1 MTSPILA
8 ASPGWTWRSWLWLV
22 VPLGIYSV
30 VSLGLFAAGRRRD
43 PSSFA
48 DFFFGQI
55 SDSLRRATGFPGW
68 AMAGV
73 LSGLLFLGIAVM
85 GFYWDVAWHYDFGRD
100 KELFTP
106 SHVMILVGLGG
117 LFYAAVVTVIFAT
130 VDRAPT
136 RVQLGALRIP
146 LPAVL
151 LAVLGFG
158 GAAAFPLDALWHEA
172 YGVDVTLW
180 SPTHLQLMAGGA
192 FATIALWLLVAEVLP
207 ASAPTTLGRG
217 IHALAAG
224 ATLTGLTIFQ
234 GEFEFGGPQFQA
246 VYLPV
251 LIALAGAFTLVLAR
265 LALGPWGAVKAVVAF
280 LVLRV
285 LLGLMV
291 GGALGH
297 TYPRFALYVP
307 IALAVEGAAA
317 WVGTGDRLRFGLV
330 AGALAGTVGLAG
342 EMAWV
347 ILSGWGVP
355 VSSLVLK
362 TALLGLPAGVAAGV
376 LGAGLGRA
384 FSPAEPGVDMPAG
397 VGAARGRSAA
407 GGGPVRSGA
416 AVPDNGSVTGNG
428 SVPGKGS
435 VAGAGVGADASAAGA
450 GVAAD
455 ASVAGALVAAEAPRR
470 GVPVGALAVA
480 GVVVL
485 GVLAYPLPRRVGDV
499 RGVVT
504 LERQGDRAV
513 VDVTLDPPDAAKGAV
528 ALEVTSWQGGGTEH
542 APLEEI
548 GPGHYRTE
556 KAVPVTGS
564 WKSLVSLLRGDQV
577 MAAPVSLPADPEIG
591 APEEPAL
598 PRRDVTFV
606 RNTTLLLREQHPGP
620 AWPSVLAYSGL
631 AFLMALWVGLIAFTA
646 TRVRRPSADADRPG
660 HTPSPGSWSPAPAP
674 DVPTAASTGGWYA
687 PERSSRV
694 T

>member
-8 ASPGWTWRSWLWLV
+8 ASGGWTWKSWLWLV
-22 VPLGIYSV
+22 VPLAIYSV
-30 VSLGLFAAGRRRD
+30 ISLGLFAVGRHREPD
-43 PSSFA
+43 SFA

-55 SDSLRRATGFPGW
+55 SDSLQRATGFAGW

-73 LSGLLFLGIAVM
+73 LSGLLMLGIAVM

-117 LFYAAVVTVIFAT
+117 LFYTAVITVIFAS
-130 VDRAPT
+130 VDKVPT
-136 RVQLGALRIP
+136 RLQLGFLRIP
-146 LPAVL
+146 LASVL
-151 LAVLGFG
+151 LAALGFG
-158 GAAAFPLDALWHEA
+158 GVTAFPLDALWHDA

-192 FATIALWLLVAEVLP
+192 LATIALWLLIAEVLP
-207 ASAPTTLGRG
+207 SSEPTMLGRG

-234 GEFEFGGPQFQA
+234 GEFEYGGPQFQA
-246 VYLPV
+246 VYLPI
-251 LIALAGAFTLVLAR
+251 LIAAAGAFTLVLAR
-265 LALGPWGAVKAVVAF
+265 LAMGPWGAVKAVVAY

-291 GGALGH
+291 GGALDH
-297 TYPRFALYVP
+297 TYPRFALYLP

-317 WVGTGDRLRFGLV
+317 WVGTRDRLKLGLA
-330 AGALAGTVGLAG
+330 AGALAGSVGLAG

-347 ILSGWGVP
+347 LLSGWGVP
-355 VSSLVLK
+355 VSSLALK
-362 TALLGLPAGVAAGV
+362 TVLLGLPAGVAGGV

-384 FSPAEPGVDMPAG
+384 F
-397 VGAARGRSAA
+397 
-407 GGGPVRSGA
+407 
-416 AVPDNGSVTGNG
+416 
-428 SVPGKGS
+428 
-435 VAGAGVGADASAAGA
+435 AGAETSMEA
-450 GVAAD
+450 VAATPEGT
-455 ASVAGALVAAEAPRR
+455 AR
-470 GVPVGALAVA
+470 GVPVGALALA
-480 GVVVL
+480 GVVLL

-499 RGVVT
+499 RGVVA

-513 VDVTLDPPDAAKGAV
+513 VDVTLVPPDAAEDAI
-528 ALEVTSWQGGGTEH
+528 AFEVTSWQGGGTEH
-542 APLEEI
+542 AALEEI

-556 KAVPVTGS
+556 TAVPVTGS

-577 MAAPVSLPADPEIG
+577 MAAPVYLPADPEIG

-598 PRRDVTFV
+598 SSREVTFV
-606 RNTTLLLREQHPGP
+606 RNTRLLLREQHPGP
-620 AWPSVLAYSGL
+620 AWPSLLAYSGL
-631 AFLMALWVGLIAFTA
+631 AVLIALWVGLIAFTA
-646 TRVRRPSADADRPG
+646 TRVPRPPAARPRQ
-660 HTPSPGSWSPAPAP
+660 PSPGSWSPPPAP
-674 DVPTAASTGGWYA
+674 EPEPARTVASAGNGWYV
-687 PERSSRV
+687 PDRSTSP

>member
-8 ASPGWTWRSWLWLV
+8 ASGGWTWRSWLWLV
-22 VPLGIYSV
+22 VPLAIYSV
-30 VSLGLFAAGRRRD
+30 ISLGLFAAGRHREPD
-43 PSSFA
+43 SFA

-55 SDSLRRATGFPGW
+55 SDSLQRATGFAGW

-73 LSGLLFLGIAVM
+73 LSGLLMLGIAVM

-100 KELFTP
+100 RELFTP

-117 LFYAAVVTVIFAT
+117 LFYSAIVTVIFAS

-136 RVQLGALRIP
+136 RFGVGFLRIP

-151 LAVLGFG
+151 LAALGFG
-158 GAAAFPLDALWHEA
+158 GAAAFPLDALWHDA

-192 FATIALWLLVAEVLP
+192 LATIALWLIVAEVLP
-207 ASAPTTLGRG
+207 SSNPNMLGRG

-246 VYLPV
+246 VYLPI
-251 LIALAGAFTLVLAR
+251 LIAAAGAFTLVVAR
-265 LALGPWGAVKAVVAF
+265 LALGRWGAVKAVVAY

-297 TYPRFALYVP
+297 TYPRFALYLP
-307 IALAVEGAAA
+307 IALVVEGAAV
-317 WVGTGDRLRFGLV
+317 WIGTRDRLRFGLV
-330 AGALAGTVGLAG
+330 AGALAGSVGLAG

-355 VSSLVLK
+355 VSSLALK
-362 TALLGLPAGVAAGV
+362 AALLSLPAGVAGGV
-376 LGAGLGRA
+376 LGAGVGRA
-384 FSPAEPGVDMPAG
+384 FIG
-397 VGAARGRSAA
+397 A
-407 GGGPVRSGA
+407 GGGV
-416 AVPDNGSVTGNG
+416 D
-428 SVPGKGS
+428 
-435 VAGAGVGADASAAGA
+435 
-450 GVAAD
+450 
-455 ASVAGALVAAEAPRR
+455 APRGHER
-470 GVPVGALAVA
+470 SVGVPVGALALA
-480 GVVVL
+480 GVVLL

-499 RGVVT
+499 SGVVA
-504 LERQGDRAV
+504 LERQGDRAFV
-513 VDVTLDPPDAAKGAV
+513 EVTLVPPDAAEGAI
-528 ALEVTSWQGGGTEH
+528 AFEITSWQGGGTEH
-542 APLEEI
+542 TALEEI
-548 GPGHYRTE
+548 EPGRYRTE
-556 KAVPVTGS
+556 QAVPVTGS

-577 MAAPVSLPADPEIG
+577 MAAPVYLPADPEIG

-598 PRRDVTFV
+598 DRRDITFV
-606 RNTTLLLREQHPGP
+606 RNTKLLLREQHPGP
-620 AWPSVLAYSGL
+620 AWPSLLAYSGL
-631 AFLMALWVGLIAFTA
+631 AVLIGLWVGLIAFTA
-646 TRVRRPSADADRPG
+646 TRVRPGSGDRPG
-660 HTPSPGSWSPAPAP
+660 PPSSPGPWTPPSPAPQPAP
-674 DVPTAASTGGWYA
+674 EPERTLASTGGWYA
-687 PERSSRV
+687 PGGPPPA